1 MLPETAYQILETDYL
16 SYSVVYGCDNWFYGF
31 FHTEQSWLYSRRRT
45 IPDTVKERAV
55 QKLAKSASWYNIEN
69 WVETNQGRD
78 CVYKNKTLTE
88 EE

>member
-1 MLPETAYQILETDYL
+1 MLPETNYQILETDYL
-16 SYSVVYGCDNWFYGF
+16 SYSIVYGCDNWFYGL
-31 FHTEQSWLYSRRRT
+31 FHTEQSWLLSRRRT

-55 QKLAKSASWYNIEN
+55 QKLAKSASWYDTKN
-69 WVETNQGRD
+69 WAETNQGRD